1 MLPFAIRLIV
11 LGAALVVA
19 GCSHDGDSEGGTLVG
34 SQIGAAQKTPQT
46 ESAAALLAR
55 AGAIRSGGKPIEALA
70 LLAEAH
76 SRFPDDAAIASAYG
90 RLALLL
96 GHDELAAPLL
106 AQAVA
111 ADPRDWR
118 ALSAQGVLESRRG
131 RLPDGRRALVKANTI
146 SASEAVILNNLA
158 ISHLLEGNAV
168 VATAFLRQGLASP
181 NLRPDYRRRL
191 SRNLALALAV
201 QGRFADADRI
211 AGEAMPRDLAGAD
224 GGRLRRLLGI
234 NEAQLAEAGWKA
246 QLATSA
252 APSESALR

>member
-1 MLPFAIRLIV
+1 MLPFAIRLIM
-11 LGAALVVA
+11 LGAALAVA
-19 GCSHDGDSEGGTLVG
+19 GCSHGGDGEGGKLVG
-34 SQIGAAQKTPQT
+34 SQATVAQP

-55 AGAIRSGGKPIEALA
+55 AGAMRSSGKSIEALA

-76 SRFPDDAAIASAYG
+76 DRFPDDAAIASAYG

-96 GHDELAAPLL
+96 GHDKLAAPLL

-118 ALSAQGVLESRRG
+118 ALSAQGVLESRGG

-168 VATAFLRQGLASP
+168 VATSFLRQGLASP

-191 SRNLALALAV
+191 SRNLALALAL
-201 QGRFADADRI
+201 QGQFADADRI

-224 GGRLRRLLGI
+224 AGRLRQLLGI
-234 NEAQLAEAGWKA
+234 SEAQLAETGWKA
-246 QLATSA
+246 QLATSV
-252 APSESALR
+252 APAESALR